1 MTRTDNARHQG
12 KDSKS
17 GETGCEP
24 VEITHMQDHSTLKIS
39 HQQDPDL
46 NPGSKTGTNI
56 SFFPDLNPGSNVGK
70 SANRKVYM
78 CMQRMY
84 IHAKR
89 SKNDRIHTSI
99 PD

>member
-46 NPGSKTGTNI
+46 NPGSKTGINI
-56 SFFPDLNPGSNVGK
+56 SFFLTFTT
-70 SANRKVYM
+70 ANRKVYM